1 MTAAAQPADPVTR
14 SPLRTLLVVDDQE
27 VLRRLVGQEL
37 EAAGFRVL
45 LADDGSTAWSI
56 LQTGT
61 QPIDLIVTD
70 LVMPVMG
77 GVELAARV
85 ATLPSPPPVIF
96 ISAYGRGVISMD
108 RPFLTKPFDPNQLTA
123 LVQQLLSDR
132 PT

>member
-1 MTAAAQPADPVTR
+1 MEHPG
-14 SPLRTLLVVDDQE
+14 E
-27 VLRRLVGQEL
+27 
-37 EAAGFRVL
+37 
-45 LADDGSTAWSI
+45 
-56 LQTGT
+56 GT

-108 RPFLTKPFDPNQLTA
+108 RPFLIKPFDPNQLTA

>member
-1 MTAAAQPADPVTR
+1 MTAAAHSAPVTPPR
-14 SPLRTLLVVDDQE
+14 LRTLLVVDDQE
-27 VLRRLVGQEL
+27 VLRRLIGQEL

-45 LADDGSTAWSI
+45 LADDGCTAWSI
-56 LQTGT
+56 LERGT

-77 GVELAARV
+77 GVELATRV

-108 RPFLTKPFDPNQLTA
+108 RPFLIKPFDPSQLTA

>member
-1 MTAAAQPADPVTR
+1 MTATPLQTYAVPQ
-14 SPLRTLLVVDDQE
+14 PLRTLLVVDDQE
-27 VLRRLVGQEL
+27 VLRRLIGQEL
-37 EAAGFRVL
+37 EAEGFRVV
-45 LADDGSTAWSI
+45 LADDGTTAWAI

-61 QPIDLIVTD
+61 HPIDLVVTD

-108 RPFLTKPFDPNQLTA
+108 RPFLVKPFDPSQLTA
-123 LVQQLLSDR
+123 LIHQVLNDR
-132 PT
+132 PV

>member
-1 MTAAAQPADPVTR
+1 MTAAAHPADPATR

-27 VLRRLVGQEL
+27 VLRRLIGQEL

-45 LADDGSTAWSI
+45 LADDGCTAWSI
-56 LQTGT
+56 LERGT

-85 ATLPSPPPVIF
+85 ATLSSPPPVIF

-108 RPFLTKPFDPNQLTA
+108 RPFLIKPFDPSQLTA